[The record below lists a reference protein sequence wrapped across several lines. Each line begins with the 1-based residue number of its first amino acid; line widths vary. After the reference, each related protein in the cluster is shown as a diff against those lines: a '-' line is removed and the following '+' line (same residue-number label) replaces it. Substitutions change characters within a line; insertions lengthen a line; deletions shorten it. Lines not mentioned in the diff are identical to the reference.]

1 MLVAWRIISQDY
13 QYPDDALLRP
23 RAAMRSCHISD
34 EAKIFSRAFRVECNS
49 RGRSASSPIAA
60 RLHGSRVAIRST
72 SCDGLGSTP
81 WFNNVAQQC
90 LGHDI
95 KKSLYLNAEP
105 LSARA
110 PRIIAGRVRA
120 AVPPDRRHESWPL
133 LPPKPVTM

>member
-1 MLVAWRIISQDY
+1 MLIAWRIISQDY

-23 RAAMRSCHISD
+23 RASMRGCHISD
-34 EAKIFSRAFRVECNS
+34 EAKIFFAGVPGGMRFARAFRIKPDRRAAS
-49 RGRSASSPIAA
+49 RFAGGDPIDVM
-60 RLHGSRVAIRST
+60 RRPRST
-72 SCDGLGSTP
+72 L

-90 LGHDI
+90 LGRDI

-133 LPPKPVTM
+133 LPPRPVTM